1 MLRHLRAVVTSK
13 YARVKLA
20 DNGTRIASGSNV
32 VTPNVIR
39 ADLIAT
45 YQTDEENGLVQ
56 GSDVFAK
63 GLIVERNAGNR
74 NRIDALWPGIL
85 INQLRIFALLAQFR
99 LG

>member
-1 MLRHLRAVVTSK
+1 MRAVVTSK